1 MIQQSLQMNF
11 KRINMQSCKQFDNT
25 QDISILLCCK
35 VRKYMGKKGDNFWG
49 KVYITSNESITID
62 RSIERVK
69 H

>member
-1 MIQQSLQMNF
+1 MNF

-49 KVYITSNESITID
+49 KYI
-62 RSIERVK
+62 
-69 H
+69 